1 MSSPS
6 SNLPATPAVA
16 RWIAQSLRVNP
27 PRAKSLVM
35 TVFGDSITPRGG
47 VVWLGSLIA
56 LLSPF
61 GISER
66 LVRTAVY
73 RLADEGWLDAVRH
86 GRRSQYRLS
95 TQGEKRFL
103 RAHQRVYAS
112 PAKQWDGLWTLVHV
126 ASHAS
131 NAQKLALKKELIWE
145 GFAPINP
152 GLFAYPGEKNEALED
167 LLQRT
172 RTAKVVTAL
181 SASDT
186 GLGNTLPLSAVVSTA
201 WPLKET
207 RASYKKFIA
216 RFESLQQLITEQTT
230 IDPEH
235 AFIVRTLLIHDYRRA
250 LLTDPNLPAE
260 LLESEWP
267 GIKAYTLSKTIYK
280 KIDRAAE
287 KQLAFI
293 LSQEQENVP
302 PLDARFTQRF
312 R

>member
-1 MSSPS
+1 MSSS
-6 SNLPATPAVA
+6 SLKDIASPAIA
-16 RWIAQSLRVNP
+16 RWIAQSLRLNP

-35 TVFGDSITPRGG
+35 TVFGDTIAPRGG

-73 RLADEGWLDAVRH
+73 RLADEGWLDALRH

-95 TQGEKRFL
+95 AQGEKRFL

-112 PAKQWDGLWTLVHV
+112 PTKQWEGLWTLVCM

-131 NAQKLALKKELIWE
+131 SAQKSALKKELVWE
-145 GFAPINP
+145 GFAPVNA
-152 GLFAYPGEKNEALED
+152 GLFAYPGEKNEALQD

-172 RTAKVVTAL
+172 RTAKVVTVL
-181 SASDT
+181 SASDS
-186 GLGNTLPLSAVVSTA
+186 GLDNVLPLSAAVSTA

-207 RASYKKFIA
+207 RATYKKFIT
-216 RFESLQQLITEQTT
+216 RFESLQQLLSEQAL

-235 AFIVRTLLIHDYRRA
+235 AFVLRTLLIHDYRRA

-267 GIKAYTLSKTIYK
+267 GSKAYALSKAIYK
-280 KIDRAAE
+280 TIERPAE

-293 LSQEQENVP
+293 LSQEQQNVP
-302 PLDARFTQRF
+302 AVDARFTQRF

>member
-1 MSSPS
+1 MSSSSLKDIPS
-6 SNLPATPAVA
+6 PAIA
-16 RWIAQSLRVNP
+16 RWIAQSLRLNP

-35 TVFGDSITPRGG
+35 TVFGDTIAPRGG

-73 RLADEGWLDAVRH
+73 RIADEGWLDAVRQ

-95 TQGEKRFL
+95 AQGEKRFL

-112 PAKQWDGLWTLVHV
+112 PTKQWEGLWTLVCM

-131 NAQKLALKKELIWE
+131 SAQKLALKKELVWE
-145 GFAPINP
+145 GFAPVNA
-152 GLFAYPGEKNEALED
+152 GLFAYPGEKNEALQD

-172 RTAKVVTAL
+172 RTAKVVTVL
-181 SASDT
+181 SASDS
-186 GLGNTLPLSAVVSTA
+186 GLDNVLPLSAAVSTA

-207 RASYKKFIA
+207 RATYKKFIT
-216 RFESLQQLITEQTT
+216 RFESLQQLLSEQAA

-235 AFIVRTLLIHDYRRA
+235 AFVLRTLLIHDYRRA

-267 GIKAYTLSKTIYK
+267 GSQAYALCKAIYK
-280 KIDRAAE
+280 KIERPAE

-293 LSQEQENVP
+293 LSQEQQNVP
-302 PLDARFTQRF
+302 ALDARFTQRF

>member
-1 MSSPS
+1 MSSATLNNTPS
-6 SNLPATPAVA
+6 PALA
-16 RWIAQSLRVNP
+16 RWIAQSLRLNP

-35 TVFGDSITPRGG
+35 TVFGDTIAPWGG

-112 PAKQWDGLWTLVHV
+112 PVKQWDGLWTLVCV
-126 ASHAS
+126 ANHAIS
-131 NAQKLALKKELIWE
+131 AQKLALKKELVWE
-145 GFAPINP
+145 GFAPINA
-152 GLFAYPGEKNEALED
+152 GLFAYPGEKNEALHD

-172 RTAKVVTAL
+172 RTTKVVTVL
-181 SASDT
+181 SASDS
-186 GLGNTLPLSAVVSTA
+186 GLDNALPLSAVVSTA

-216 RFESLQQLITEQTT
+216 RFESLQQLLTEQAA

-235 AFIVRTLLIHDYRRA
+235 AFVLRTLLIHDYRRA

-267 GIKAYTLSKTIYK
+267 GSQAYALSKAIYK
-280 KIDRAAE
+280 TIERPAE

-293 LSQEQENVP
+293 LSQEQQNVP

>member
-1 MSSPS
+1 MSSSSRNVIPS
-6 SNLPATPAVA
+6 PTVA
-16 RWIAQSLRVNP
+16 RWIAQSLRLSP

-35 TVFGDSITPRGG
+35 TVFGDTIAPRGG

-95 TQGEKRFL
+95 TLGEKRIL
-103 RAHQRVYAS
+103 RAHQLVYAS

-131 NAQKLALKKELIWE
+131 NAQKLALKKELMWE
-145 GFAPINP
+145 GFAPLNT

-172 RTAKVVTAL
+172 RTAKVVTTL
-181 SASDT
+181 SASDS
-186 GLGNTLPLSAVVSTA
+186 GLSNALPLSAVVSTA

-216 RFESLQQLITEQTT
+216 RFESLQLLLTEQTS

-235 AFIVRTLLIHDYRRA
+235 AFVLRTLLIHDYRRA

-267 GIKAYTLSKTIYK
+267 GSKAYALSKAIYK
-280 KIDRAAE
+280 KIDRSAE

-293 LSQEQENVP
+293 LSQEQQNVP

>member
-1 MSSPS
+1 MSSSSLKDIPS
-6 SNLPATPAVA
+6 PAIA
-16 RWIAQSLRVNP
+16 RWIAQSLRLNP

-35 TVFGDSITPRGG
+35 TVFGDTIAPRGG

-73 RLADEGWLDAVRH
+73 RLADEGWLDAVRQ

-95 TQGEKRFL
+95 AQGEKRFL

-112 PAKQWDGLWTLVHV
+112 PTKQWEGLWTLVCM

-131 NAQKLALKKELIWE
+131 SAQKLALKKELVWE
-145 GFAPINP
+145 GFAPVNA
-152 GLFAYPGEKNEALED
+152 GLFAYPGEKNEALQD

-172 RTAKVVTAL
+172 RTAKVVTVL
-181 SASDT
+181 SASDS
-186 GLGNTLPLSAVVSTA
+186 GLDNVLPLSAAVSTA

-207 RASYKKFIA
+207 RATYKKFIT
-216 RFESLQQLITEQTT
+216 RFESLQQLLSEQAA

-235 AFIVRTLLIHDYRRA
+235 AFVLRTLLIHDYRRA

-267 GIKAYTLSKTIYK
+267 GSQAYALCKAIYK
-280 KIDRAAE
+280 KIERPAE

-293 LSQEQENVP
+293 LSQEQQNVP
-302 PLDARFTQRF
+302 ALDARFTQRF

>member
-1 MSSPS
+1 MSSS
-6 SNLPATPAVA
+6 SLKDIASPAIA
-16 RWIAQSLRVNP
+16 RWIAQSLRLNP

-35 TVFGDSITPRGG
+35 TVFGDTIAPRGG

-73 RLADEGWLDAVRH
+73 RLADEGWLDALRH

-95 TQGEKRFL
+95 AQGEKRFL

-112 PAKQWDGLWTLVHV
+112 PTKQWEGLWTLVCM

-131 NAQKLALKKELIWE
+131 SAQKSALKKELVWE
-145 GFAPINP
+145 GFAPVNA
-152 GLFAYPGEKNEALED
+152 GLFAYPGEKNEALQD

-172 RTAKVVTAL
+172 RTAKVVTVL
-181 SASDT
+181 SASDS
-186 GLGNTLPLSAVVSTA
+186 GLDNVLPLSAAVSTA

-207 RASYKKFIA
+207 RATYKKFIT
-216 RFESLQQLITEQTT
+216 RFESLQQLLSEQAL

-235 AFIVRTLLIHDYRRA
+235 AFVLRTLLIHDYRRA

-267 GIKAYTLSKTIYK
+267 GSKAYALSKAIYK
-280 KIDRAAE
+280 TIDRPAE

-293 LSQEQENVP
+293 LSQEQQNVP
-302 PLDARFTQRF
+302 AVDARFSQRC